1 MRQMV
6 LDLQPD
12 ASPAFSNFV
21 TGANAALLMALQDAI
36 GGNDHVYLWG
46 PPGSGRTHLLRAA
59 VSAAAEAGRPA
70 AYVEGVAVGGTLA
83 QAPGLMLA
91 IDDVES
97 LSEAG
102 RIALFN
108 AFNRARCDS
117 HTLLMSGAT
126 PPLELRLREDLRT
139 RIGQCLVFELRPLD
153 DATRAAVLATLAER
167 RGLRLQ
173 QEVIDYLLRHGRR
186 DMPSLITAVDAIDR
200 ASLECKRPATLPL
213 LRKLMQTGL
222 DI

>member
-1 MRQMV
+1 MKQML

-12 ASPAFSNFV
+12 APPAFSNFV
-21 TGANAALLMALQDAI
+21 GGANAVLLQALRDAI
-36 GGNDHVYLWG
+36 GGHDHVYLWG

-59 VSAAAEAGRPA
+59 VTAAAEAGRPSQ
-70 AYVEGVAVGGTLA
+70 YLEGVTIGETLLA
-83 QAPGLMLA
+83 APGHLLA

-102 RIALFN
+102 RTALFN
-108 AFNRARCDS
+108 VFNRARFDNV
-117 HTLLMSGAT
+117 TLLLCGAT
-126 PPLELRLREDLRT
+126 PPIDLCLREDLRT

-153 DATRAAVLATLAER
+153 DATRAAIIATLAER
-167 RGLRLQ
+167 KGLHLP
-173 QEVIDYLLRHGRR
+173 QEVIDFLLRHGRR

-200 ASLECKRPATLPL
+200 ASLEFKRPATLPL
-213 LRKLMQTGL
+213 LRTLMQTGL